1 MLVTHRVRVGYV
13 TNVRYRANSA
23 LPRRDIVMM
32 VLLHFAQLIRANDG
46 ASPWW
51 LQPDFFMKL
60 HSRTPLVL
68 HRELSTPE
76 QRVWLKLEN
85 LQPCGSYKLRGIGA
99 LCQQA
104 HLHGKRR
111 LIAPSGG
118 NAGIAAAYA
127 GRELGM
133 DVEVIVPTTT
143 PEPTR
148 ARIRAL
154 GAEVIVHGDAWD
166 QSNALAIERAQ
177 AGDTQYVPAFDHP
190 TIWEGHSTLVDEIV
204 DEVPTVDAI
213 IASVGGG
220 GLLAGILL
228 GLERYRRHDCRVIAV
243 ETEGAA
249 SFHAALAAG
258 QPVNIGQITSVAKSL
273 GALQVAKWPVDAIG
287 AFAHTSLVLSDAEAI
302 AGTIRYADE
311 ARQLV
316 EPACGVS
323 LAVAYQHHA
332 CLDGA
337 RDVVVVVCGGVSI
350 SATQIA
356 AWKAEQGSGAVRW
369 AA

>member
-1 MLVTHRVRVGYV
+1 
-13 TNVRYRANSA
+13 
-23 LPRRDIVMM
+23 
-32 VLLHFAQLIRANDG
+32 
-46 ASPWW
+46 
-51 LQPDFFMKL
+51 MKL
-60 HSRTPLVL
+60 YSRTPLVL
-68 HRELSTPE
+68 HRELSTPD
-76 QRVWLKLEN
+76 QRIWLKLEN

-99 LCQQA
+99 LCQHA
-104 HLHGKRR
+104 HLQGKRR

-118 NAGIAAAYA
+118 NAGVAAAYA

-133 DVEVIVPTTT
+133 EVEVIVPVTT
-143 PEPTR
+143 PAATC

-154 GAEVIVHGDAWD
+154 GADVIVHGEAWD
-166 QSNALAIERAQ
+166 QSNELAMERAQ
-177 AGDTQYVPAFDHP
+177 ADDAQYVPAFDHP
-190 TIWEGHSTLVDEIV
+190 LIWEGHSTLIDEIV
-204 DEVPTVDAI
+204 DELPTVDAVV
-213 IASVGGG
+213 ASVGGG
-220 GLLAGILL
+220 GLIAGVLL
-228 GLERYRRHDCRVIAV
+228 GLERYRRFDCRVIAV

-249 SFHAALAAG
+249 SFRAALDAG
-258 QPVNIGQITSVAKSL
+258 QPVNIGRITSVAKSL
-273 GALQVAKWPVDAIG
+273 GALQVAKWPVEAIRS
-287 AFAHTSLVLSDAEAI
+287 FAHTSLVLPDAEAI

-356 AWKAEQGSGAVRW
+356 AWKADEAALGAR
-369 AA
+369 AAA

>member
-1 MLVTHRVRVGYV
+1 
-13 TNVRYRANSA
+13 
-23 LPRRDIVMM
+23 
-32 VLLHFAQLIRANDG
+32 
-46 ASPWW
+46 
-51 LQPDFFMKL
+51 MKL

-68 HRELSTPE
+68 HRELSSPE
-76 QRVWLKLEN
+76 QRIWLKLEN

-99 LCQQA
+99 LCQHA
-104 HLHGKRR
+104 HLEGKRR

-118 NAGIAAAYA
+118 NAGVAAAYA

-133 DVEVIVPTTT
+133 GVEVIVPTTT
-143 PEPTR
+143 PEATR

-154 GAEVIVHGDAWD
+154 GADVLVFGDAWD
-166 QSNALAIERAQ
+166 QSNALALERAGEMN
-177 AGDTQYVPAFDHP
+177 AQYIPAFDHP
-190 TIWEGHSTLVDEIV
+190 IIWEGHSTLIDEIV
-204 DEVPTVDAI
+204 DELPTVDAVV
-213 IASVGGG
+213 ASVGGG
-220 GLLAGILL
+220 GLISGVML
-228 GLERYRRHDCRVIAV
+228 GLERYRRSDCRVIAV

-258 QPVNIGQITSVAKSL
+258 HPVDIGRITSIAKSL
-273 GALQVAKWPVDAIG
+273 GALQVAAWPVTAIE
-287 AFAHTSLVLSDAEAI
+287 AFPYRSLVLSDAEAI

-323 LAVAYQHHA
+323 LAVAYQHHV

-356 AWKAEQGSGAVRW
+356 AWKAEQIGAGIRW